1 MKASVIFRGVLTWFG
16 ELIHLTKKESKPSSA
31 RLASNASA
39 AEYRPV
45 GEDRVYVHRG
55 VRW

>member
-1 MKASVIFRGVLTWFG
+1 MKASGFFRGVWTWFC

-31 RLASNASA
+31 RLASNTSA
-39 AEYRPV
+39 AGYRPV
-45 GEDRVYVHRG
+45 DEDRVYVHRG